1 MPAPAALPGLTA
13 TPVPAVTPAPA
24 FDDHAALVSGARALW
39 NCEPEDKLSTEW
51 QKRNDIVVGYV
62 RSLGSLANL
71 DAVPTFSGLGSALM
85 QNGVVSETQ
94 DKAFQNLLNAIALS
108 ATRAGQ
114 EDAIARAS
122 VATKEPLR
130 DAVSALKSV
139 DSYYAN
145 VLDAEYHATFST
157 YTQLICDELLVAGQ
171 ASDGSSVGRC
181 FVPPTFPTTIRAASR
196 ERLRQ
201 ETQQLL
207 GAVQAINARRQ
218 ATIGYADALDAIVAT
233 NDELATKASGK
244 LSLSDVVAIC
254 KKHLIDLATAVADV
268 TKAVQ

>member
-181 FVPPTFPTTIRAASR
+181 FVPPTFPTTIRASSR